1 MPNLVVLDSVGETI
15 KKYISENLIP
25 SWSSFVVQLAALVIL
40 IVVVLVVAYKPM
52 KKMLA
57 KRADYIE
64 NNIRESEIAK
74 AEAERNAQESQ
85 EMIIASRKEAADIV
99 ANAKSLAIDTQKAT
113 LEETQ
118 LEVNRMKSQAQEDIE
133 RSKIEAKEEIRQEMV
148 SVALTASEEVMKR
161 EINEKDN
168 ARVVEAFI
176 KDLAN

>member
-52 KKMLA
+52 KKVLA

-148 SVALTASEEVMKR
+148 SVALAASEEILKR
-161 EINEKDN
+161 EVNEKDN
-168 ARVVEAFI
+168 ARIVENFI
-176 KDLAN
+176 EEIDK

>member
-99 ANAKSLAIDTQKAT
+99 ANAKTLAIDTQKAT

-133 RSKIEAKEEIRQEMV
+133 RSKIEAKKEIRQEMV
-148 SVALTASEEVMKR
+148 SVALAASEEILKR
-161 EINEKDN
+161 EVNEKDN
-168 ARVVEAFI
+168 ARIVENFI
-176 KDLAN
+176 EEIDK

>member
-118 LEVNRMKSQAQEDIE
+118 LEVHRMKSQAQEDIE

-148 SVALTASEEVMKR
+148 SVALAASEEILKR
-161 EINEKDN
+161 EVNEKDN
-168 ARVVEAFI
+168 ARIVENFI
-176 KDLAN
+176 EEIDK

>member
-1 MPNLVVLDSVGETI
+1 MNAKS
-15 KKYISENLIP
+15 

-133 RSKIEAKEEIRQEMV
+133 RSKIEAKEEIRHEMV
-148 SVALTASEEVMKR
+148 SVALAASEEILKR
-161 EINEKDN
+161 EVNEKDN
-168 ARVVEAFI
+168 ARIVENFI
-176 KDLAN
+176 EEIDK

>member
-85 EMIIASRKEAADIV
+85 EMIITSRKEAADIV

-133 RSKIEAKEEIRQEMV
+133 RSKIEAKKEIRQEMV
-148 SVALTASEEVMKR
+148 SVALAASEEILKR
-161 EINEKDN
+161 EVNEKDN
-168 ARVVEAFI
+168 ARIVENFI
-176 KDLAN
+176 EEIDK

>member
-99 ANAKSLAIDTQKAT
+99 ANAKSLAIDTKKAT

-148 SVALTASEEVMKR
+148 SVALAASEEILKR
-161 EINEKDN
+161 EVNEKDN
-168 ARVVEAFI
+168 ARIVENFI
-176 KDLAN
+176 EEIDK

>member
-99 ANAKSLAIDTQKAT
+99 ASAKSLAIDTQKAT

-148 SVALTASEEVMKR
+148 SVALAASEEILKR
-161 EINEKDN
+161 EVNEKDN
-168 ARVVEAFI
+168 ARIVENFI
-176 KDLAN
+176 EEIDK

>member
-85 EMIIASRKEAADIV
+85 EMIITSRKEAADIV

-148 SVALTASEEVMKR
+148 SVALAASEEILKR
-161 EINEKDN
+161 EVNEKDN
-168 ARVVEAFI
+168 ARIVENFI
-176 KDLAN
+176 EEIDK

>member
-118 LEVNRMKSQAQEDIE
+118 LEVNRMKSQAREDIE

-148 SVALTASEEVMKR
+148 SVALAASEEILKR
-161 EINEKDN
+161 EVNEKDN
-168 ARVVEAFI
+168 ARIVENFI
-176 KDLAN
+176 EEIDK

>member
-113 LEETQ
+113 FEETQ

-148 SVALTASEEVMKR
+148 SVALAASEEILKR
-161 EINEKDN
+161 EVNEKDN
-168 ARVVEAFI
+168 ARIVENFI
-176 KDLAN
+176 EEIDK

>member
-148 SVALTASEEVMKR
+148 SVALAASEEILKR
-161 EINEKDN
+161 EVNEKDN
-168 ARVVEAFI
+168 ARIVENFI
-176 KDLAN
+176 EEIDK

>member
-99 ANAKSLAIDTQKAT
+99 ANAKSLAIDTQKAA

-148 SVALTASEEVMKR
+148 SVALAASEEILKR
-161 EINEKDN
+161 EVNEKDN
-168 ARVVEAFI
+168 ARIVENFI
-176 KDLAN
+176 EEIDK